1 MQSGHLLHSVDQC
14 AGALVLAL
22 MASGCASDPPP
33 QASPPPPT
41 CPAGTVLMGGQC
53 QAALPPAGT
62 GGTSSTPPT
71 TTGTAPQGAGG
82 TAIHQTTPG
91 PDAVRLD
98 ASAAS
103 GAAQLLGPVLA
114 GVLPDGA
121 RPLGELVAGQFT
133 QGQSL
138 REPVTL
144 KPGACYTVV
153 AVALAPV
160 TEVDVALTPALP
172 IPGFNPTAA
181 KDSETGLVA
190 TIGKKPNCFKWA
202 LPAEATMTLTLT
214 VPGGQGVAA
223 AQLYEKR

>member
-1 MQSGHLLHSVDQC
+1 MHTGHLVHSVEKC

-22 MASGCASDPPP
+22 LAGGCASDP
-33 QASPPPPT
+33 SPPAAQPPPA
-41 CPAGTVLMGGQC
+41 CPSGTVFIGGQC
-53 QAALPPAGT
+53 QAAAPPAGA
-62 GGTSSTPPT
+62 GGTSSAPPT
-71 TTGTAPQGAGG
+71 TTGTVPQGAGG

-91 PDAVRLD
+91 SDAVRLD

-114 GVLPDGA
+114 GVVPDGA
-121 RPLGELVAGQFT
+121 RPVGELVAGQFT

-160 TEVDVALTPALP
+160 TEVDVALIPALP

-181 KDSETGLVA
+181 KDPETGLLA

-202 LPAEATMTLTLT
+202 LPAEGTMTLILT